1 MSDVAPEPPEKSP
14 DRLPV
19 RYLEELFGCTRFV
32 RNGLSGCDAY
42 DLEAFCNLLVGRS
55 SVEKLSVG
63 LEREVD
69 CVSVPVGRSV
79 AVCLSG
85 GRSVDSV
92 GWIGWSVGSACS
104 VVTDKDPEKHG
115 AYMPIGDRSVWVSRR
130 RVSYDDVDGIQLDE
144 KESWEGIKTEV
155 TALDSLQVGVLRS
168 RAEIDQYQKEHPGCR
183 VIKSRWVLTQKAP
196 GLVRARLVAK
206 DFAHG
211 RPSAL
216 DLGLSSNTASVEALK
231 MILSRAAKGRM
242 KMWGLDITAA
252 FFVR

>member
-1 MSDVAPEPPEKSP
+1 MSDVAPEPPEKSS

-79 AVCLSG
+79 AACVSG
-85 GRSVDSV
+85 GRSVDSL
-92 GWIGWSVGSACS
+92 GWSVGSACS

-115 AYMPIGDRSVWVSRR
+115 A
-130 RVSYDDVDGIQLDE
+130 
-144 KESWEGIKTEV
+144 
-155 TALDSLQVGVLRS
+155 
-168 RAEIDQYQKEHPGCR
+168 
-183 VIKSRWVLTQKAP
+183 
-196 GLVRARLVAK
+196 
-206 DFAHG
+206 
-211 RPSAL
+211 
-216 DLGLSSNTASVEALK
+216 
-231 MILSRAAKGRM
+231 
-242 KMWGLDITAA
+242 
-252 FFVR
+252 